1 MPEPGGIPY
10 GTHHT
15 GRAQTGVLRTN
26 CIDNLDRTNAAQ
38 FIVGKCALGHQ
49 LYAMGMTDEA
59 TLDFQQS
66 EEVVMLMDL
75 YQDMGNH
82 IALQYGG
89 SQLVNTMQT
98 YSINS
103 SHSLTSQSRLYF
115 FPETILKAQILH
127 SETSLRLLNDF
138 TATPSQ
144 MQKSRYLLT
153 PRYRLKSILGFYQF
167 VPWELYSSQAW
178 PISIASQSSSMGAGK

>member
-1 MPEPGGIPY
+1 
-10 GTHHT
+10 
-15 GRAQTGVLRTN
+15 
-26 CIDNLDRTNAAQ
+26 
-38 FIVGKCALGHQ
+38 
-49 LYAMGMTDEA
+49 MGMTDAA

-103 SHSLTSQSRLYF
+103 SNTLTSQSRLV
-115 FPETILKAQILH
+115 
-127 SETSLRLLNDF
+127 F
-138 TATPSQ
+138 TEV
-144 MQKSRYLLT
+144 L
-153 PRYRLKSILGFYQF
+153 
-167 VPWELYSSQAW
+167 
-178 PISIASQSSSMGAGK
+178 